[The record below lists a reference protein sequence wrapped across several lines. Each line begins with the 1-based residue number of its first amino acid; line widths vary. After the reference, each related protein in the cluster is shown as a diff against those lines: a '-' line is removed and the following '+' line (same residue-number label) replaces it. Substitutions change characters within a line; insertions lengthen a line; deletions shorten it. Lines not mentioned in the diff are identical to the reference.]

1 MDNKLKVLIVDD
13 SRIFR
18 SMIEKILDEQKRI
31 KVVGS
36 VRNGIMAIE
45 FIKANSVDIV
55 TLDQEMPDMD
65 GLETLKEIQK
75 INATKNSSEKV
86 GVIIVSAHTIKGAEI
101 TIKALEEGA
110 FDFITKPETANVKKN
125 IDILQRQLIAKLR
138 DFSAKRL
145 CPGKGSDV
153 YRQKPLLPK
162 ESQTSASVKTL
173 HDRNAGSANINAIL
187 IGVSTG
193 GPKALLEM
201 MPQLS
206 EKINLPILIVQH
218 MPPTFTLSLAKS
230 LDAKCRHTV
239 IEGGDN
245 EIVKNDHLYIAPG
258 GKHMELK
265 KDANKNVLTVLTNTP
280 PENGCRPSVDV
291 LFRSATNVYRGN
303 VIAIVLTGM
312 GSDGTKGLTP
322 LKQTGAYAV
331 VQDEDTSVVW
341 GMPGSAVNAGLADK
355 VLPLNEI
362 PDHVSSIVHN
372 KR

>member
-1 MDNKLKVLIVDD
+1 MDYELKVLIVDD

-18 SMIEKILDEQKRI
+18 SMIEKILNEQKRI

-36 VRNGIMAIE
+36 VRNGVMAIE
-45 FIKANSVDIV
+45 FIKSNSVDLV

-75 INATKNSSEKV
+75 INAAKNSSEKI
-86 GVIIVSAHTIKGAEI
+86 GVIIVSAHTSKGAEI

-110 FDFITKPETANVKKN
+110 FDFITKPETSNVKKN
-125 IDILQRQLIAKLR
+125 IDVLQRQLIVKLC
-138 DFSAKRL
+138 DFATKRFH
-145 CPGKGSDV
+145 PKKGSNAFG
-153 YRQKPLLPK
+153 RKPPLPK
-162 ESQTSASVKTL
+162 EPQTSTSVKTL
-173 HDRNAGSANINAIL
+173 QDRNVGSANIKAVV

-230 LDAKCRHTV
+230 LDAKCRHTA
-239 IEGGDN
+239 IEGGNN
-245 EIVKNDHLYIAPG
+245 ELIKNDHLYIAPG

-265 KDANKNVLTVLTNTP
+265 KDADKNVLTILTNTP

-291 LFRSATNVYRGN
+291 LFRSAANVYRGN

-312 GSDGTKGLTP
+312 GSDGTKGLIP
-322 LKQTGAYAV
+322 LKQAGVHAV
-331 VQDEDTSVVW
+331 AQDEETSVVW
-341 GMPGSAVNAGLADK
+341 GMPGSVVNAGLADK